1 MSGRRSEGPLA
12 GVRVIDATSGIA
24 GPIASMILGDFGAQ
38 VIRLQDGLNDAG
50 ADLPGSVMWHRNKTI
65 TSMGRGPA
73 LVAGADVVVTSGA
86 QAAAAL
92 GVPVDG
98 PEPTGLV
105 HLHVPGW
112 GAGKDLDPLTADRFM
127 QAEYGIARRQTSFG
141 GGPVDCVYPFATYL
155 QGTWAAASAI
165 AALVGRETAGV
176 GQRVVVDPLHG
187 AIVAATT
194 TMFADPLVSLP
205 TTSVGPGGPNPAF
218 GTYQCGDGEWL
229 FLGALGVKFQDIAF
243 ELLGTTDITEHPR
256 IAANREQIYA
266 VDLRDQ
272 VRARIAEGFRA
283 KDRDAWLAEFA
294 EAGCPASAVGD
305 RDTWL
310 DHPQII
316 ALGQRIEIDD
326 PQVGRVVMGGNP
338 VRFSQLPE
346 PDYQAR
352 TYSDTVEWEDDR
364 HERHARRAP
373 QDAGA
378 LPGRGPLHGIRVL
391 DLGTVLAGPY
401 AGQLLA
407 GLGADVVKVETTGGD
422 EFRVRGYMINRGQ
435 RGLSIDL
442 RDPRGYAAFGELAG
456 TCNVVLDNFR
466 PGVVERLR
474 IDLENLRA
482 FRPDIVTT
490 SITGYGGIGPL
501 GRQPGYDPVIQALSG
516 IMRGQG
522 GAAEPV
528 FCTVSVNDV
537 GVATL
542 AALGTCAALY
552 QQISGRGG
560 QAVATSLAAT
570 SAYMQNGELVRF
582 AGRRPAE
589 SGGRDYPGPSAI
601 SRYYECADGWV
612 RVHLPSAET
621 ALKAGLA
628 DAAALHSDD
637 SLAAALTVACKELPS
652 QQIAALV
659 EPHGGTVARGRDN
672 KELLFDEVTLADGHI
687 GVVTWPDGN
696 RSYMPR
702 QYAAFGRHADNP
714 MMTTPGM
721 GEHSRQILIEAGIDS
736 SKVDELIEAGVVVQG
751 EPLHS
756 VAGTGYR

>member
-1 MSGRRSEGPLA
+1 M
-12 GVRVIDATSGIA
+12 RVVDATSGIA
-24 GPIASMILGDFGAQ
+24 GPIAAMILGDFGAQ
-38 VIRLQDGLNDAG
+38 VIRLEDDSAE
-50 ADLPGSVMWHRNKTI
+50 LPGSVMWHRNKTI
-65 TSMGRGPA
+65 TPAQRGAA
-73 LVAGADVVVTSGA
+73 LAAGADVVVTSDAGH
-86 QAAAAL
+86 AAAL
-92 GVPVDG
+92 GVPLAGTD
-98 PEPTGLV
+98 PTGQV

-112 GAGKDLDPLTADRFM
+112 GAGQGLDPLTADRFV

-141 GGPVDCVYPFATYL
+141 GGPVDCVYPFASYL

-165 AALVGRETAGV
+165 AALVGRENTGL

-218 GTYQCGDGEWL
+218 GTYQCRDGQWL

-243 ELLGTTDITEHPR
+243 ELLGTTDITSHPR
-256 IAANREQIYA
+256 IAANREEIYA

-283 KDRDAWLAEFA
+283 KDRDVWLAEFA
-294 EAGCPASAVGD
+294 GAACPASAVGD

-326 PQVGRVVMGGNP
+326 PHVGRAVTGGNP
-338 VRFSQLPE
+338 VRFSGMPE
-346 PDYQAR
+346 PDYRAR
-352 TYSDTVEWEDDR
+352 IYSGTVDWED
-364 HERHARRAP
+364 ARGGTQPRRVP
-373 QDAGA
+373 LDANR
-378 LPGRGPLHGIRVL
+378 LPGRGPLHGMRVL

-407 GLGADVVKVETTGGD
+407 GLGADVMKVETTGGD

-442 RDPRGYAAFGELAG
+442 RDPRGYVAFGELAG
-456 TCNVVLDNFR
+456 TCHVVLDNFR

-474 IDLENLRA
+474 IDLESLRA
-482 FRPDIVTT
+482 FNPDIVTT

-537 GVATL
+537 GVAAL

-552 QQISGRGG
+552 QQVSGRGG
-560 QAVATSLAAT
+560 QAVATSLVAT

-582 AGRRPAE
+582 AGRPPAE

-601 SRYYECADGWV
+601 SRYYACTDGWV
-612 RVHLPSAET
+612 RVHLPSAEVALT
-621 ALKAGLA
+621 AGMA
-628 DAAALHSDD
+628 DAAALHSDE
-637 SLAAALTVACKELPS
+637 SLAAALGAACKELS
-652 QQIAALV
+652 SKEIADRL

-687 GVVTWPDGN
+687 GMVTWPDGN

-702 QYAAFGRHADNP
+702 QYAAFGRHPDNP
-714 MMTTPGM
+714 MMGTPGM
-721 GEHSRQILIEAGIDS
+721 GEHSRQILVEAGIEG